1 MVRDLGELGIN
12 MQKIINRLMSN
23 QNLMKLL
30 YYTDK
35 DPLAQPDL
43 TEEQLDKEIL
53 EKLVKVVPRV
63 GPKEDAKS
71 MLGMRIVRGT
81 QNSEN
86 MEFRDIMIQIEVFV
100 PMTQWLI
107 KNSNL
112 RPFCIMGEILK
123 TINNKNIN
131 GLGRITGG
139 NFDLNFLTDEM
150 SCYEMTFWI
159 QDYE

>member
-53 EKLVKVVPRV
+53 EKLIKIVPRV

-86 MEFRDIMIQIEVFV
+86 MEFRDIMIQMEVFV

>member
-86 MEFRDIMIQIEVFV
+86 MEFRDIMIQMEVFV